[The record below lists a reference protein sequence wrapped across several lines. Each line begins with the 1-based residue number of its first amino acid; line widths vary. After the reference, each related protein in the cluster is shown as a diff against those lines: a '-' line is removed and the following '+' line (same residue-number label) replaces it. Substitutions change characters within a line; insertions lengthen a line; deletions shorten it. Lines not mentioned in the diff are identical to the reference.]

1 MKRITRSLLAA
12 SLAGMMIFTPVASAG
27 SQPVRMVAQA
37 HSGRTDSNGG
47 HRDNRNASGLGSY
60 HYHCGGYPAHLHE
73 NGVCPYTDS
82 ASSAAGSSASQGAG
96 TSRRSAAVSSST
108 VKKVQKKLNSAAVS
122 SSTVKKVQKKLN
134 RLGYECGTAD
144 GIMGS
149 KSKKALKKFQRDHEL
164 QADGVIGKKTL
175 KRWGWTRGLD

>member
-27 SQPVRMVAQA
+27 SQPARMVAQA
-37 HSGRTDSNGG
+37 HSGRTDSSGG

-73 NGVCPYTDS
+73 NGVCPYTGS
-82 ASSAAGSSASQGAG
+82 ASSAAGSSAQGAG
-96 TSRRSAAVSSST
+96 TSRR
-108 VKKVQKKLNSAAVS
+108 SAAVS

-149 KSKKALKKFQRDHEL
+149 KSKKALKKFQRRSEERR
-164 QADGVIGKKTL
+164 VGKECL
-175 KRWGWTRGLD
+175 

>member
-27 SQPVRMVAQA
+27 SQPARMVAQA

-82 ASSAAGSSASQGAG
+82 ASSAAGSSASQGVG
-96 TSRRSAAVSSST
+96 TSRR
-108 VKKVQKKLNSAAVS
+108 SAAVS

-175 KRWGWTRGLD
+175 KALGLD